1 MYKDKCRCGA
11 DGGERVKRFYMSL
24 TALAVTV
31 SAVVFFGILGADSKA
46 ALPVDC
52 DNNSIIKCG
61 GVTSAELA
69 SKYTKNDTGDLP
81 AIYQNYGLTA
91 NEMTHADTM
100 AKMGEVRKD
109 GTVVVNGEVVAT
121 DATSI
126 GRQNIFSGSTTKSIG
141 GKTFYD
147 TPPSRSFARD
157 SIVAYVFFNQDGTFK
172 AAVLTSCGN
181 PVTGKPKPKPPVYA
195 CDGLVAAPISRTEY
209 GFTGS
214 ASASNG
220 ATIASY
226 TFDFGDGSSQTVTSP
241 NDVKH
246 TYAKE
251 GSYTA
256 TLTVSVTVSGADKT
270 VTSAKCTTEIS
281 IAPEE
286 CKPGIPVGDERCT
299 DKPKECKP
307 GIPQGDARCTP
318 CDIPGK
324 EQYPKNSDQCVAA
337 PVELPHTGPNDLI
350 FGGIGLGSIIAASS
364 YWYASR
370 RGLLQALLNR

>member
-1 MYKDKCRCGA
+1 
-11 DGGERVKRFYMSL
+11 VKRFYASL
-24 TALAVTV
+24 TAVAVVV
-31 SAVVFFGILGADSKA
+31 SAIVFFGVLSTDSKA

-61 GVTSAELA
+61 GVTAGELA
-69 SKYTKNDTGDLP
+69 SKYTKNETGDLP
-81 AIYQNYGLTA
+81 AIYQSYGISA
-91 NEMTHADTM
+91 SEMTHADTM

-157 SIVAYVFFNQDGTFK
+157 SIVAYVFFDQNGDFK

-181 PVTGKPKPKPPVYA
+181 PVSGKPKPKPKPVYV
-195 CDGLVAAPISRTEY
+195 CNGLVAAPISRTEY

-214 ASASNG
+214 ASASGG

-226 TFDFGDGSSQTVTSP
+226 TFDFGDGSSQTVTNP

-251 GSYTA
+251 GSYTI
-256 TLTVSVTVSGADKT
+256 TLTVSVKANGQDKT
-270 VTSAKCTTEIS
+270 VTSAKCATKITIT
-281 IAPEE
+281 PEE

-307 GIPQGDARCTP
+307 GIPEGDARCTP
-318 CDIPGK
+318 CDVPGK
-324 EQYPKNSDQCVAA
+324 EQYPKNSDQCAVT
-337 PVELPHTGPNDLI
+337 PVELPHTGTTDVI
-350 FGGIGLGSIIAASS
+350 FGGIGLSAMIGAVS
-364 YWYASR
+364 YWFASR
-370 RGLLQALLNR
+370 RGLLQALLSR

>member
-1 MYKDKCRCGA
+1 M
-11 DGGERVKRFYMSL
+11 KRFYTL
-24 TALAVTV
+24 LATAGVIA
-31 SAVVFFGILGADSKA
+31 SAVVLFFGAESRA

-61 GVTSAELA
+61 GVTAGELA
-69 SKYTKNDTGDLP
+69 TKYTKNETGDLP
-81 AIYQNYGLTA
+81 AIYQSYGLSA

-121 DATSI
+121 DASSI
-126 GRQNIFSGSTTKSIG
+126 GRQNIFSGSTQKNIG

-157 SIVAYVFFNQDGTFK
+157 SIVAYVFFDQNGQFK

-181 PVTGKPKPKPPVYA
+181 PVTAKPKPKPVYA
-195 CDGLVAAPISRTEY
+195 CNGLVAAPISRTEY

-214 ASASNG
+214 ASASGG

-226 TFDFGDGSSQTVTSP
+226 TFDFGDGASQTVTNP

-246 TYAKE
+246 VYAKA
-251 GSYTA
+251 GTYTA
-256 TLTVSVTVSGADKT
+256 TLTVSVKVNGQDKS
-270 VTSAKCTTEIS
+270 VTAAKCATKVTIT
-281 IAPEE
+281 PEE

-299 DKPKECKP
+299 EKPKECKP
-307 GIPQGDARCTP
+307 GIPEGDARCTP

-324 EQYPKNSDQCVAA
+324 EQYPKNSDQCVVA
-337 PVELPHTGPNDLI
+337 PVELPHTGMTDMI
-350 FGGIGLGSIIAASS
+350 FGGIGMGAIIGATS

-370 RGLLQALLNR
+370 RGLLQAFLDR